1 MGLRLWWPRRLTRS
15 SGSLSTRRLGVG
27 SPPPAA
33 PRPSACTHGLSHL
46 RMLRGGLK
54 GIPSAAKYL
63 EVLAEQ
69 APLAPLPQGGSRV
82 LLVDGLECS
91 LQARVPRAPPPSQR
105 LQLSL

>member
-1 MGLRLWWPRRLTRS
+1 MAPAAHAVIRQPVHEEARGRQ
-15 SGSLSTRRLGVG
+15 
-27 SPPPAA
+27 PPPAA